1 MKKAFWTLFY
11 RLTSETSTFFNWLG
25 GAMII
30 VSATGV
36 GLGAMASTIIV
47 WKGQSLQSLLVIA
60 GVVGTII
67 CRLTVR
73 NNAALNAQVA
83 QKVAQ

>member
-1 MKKAFWTLFY
+1 MKKVFWEIFL
-11 RLTSETSTFFNWLG
+11 RLTSESSAFFNYLG
-25 GAMII
+25 GALVI

-47 WKGQSLQSLLVIA
+47 WKGQSLQNLLIIA
-60 GVVGTII
+60 GVVGATI

-73 NNAALNAQVA
+73 NNAVLNAQVE
-83 QKVAQ
+83 QKVSQ